1 MDRILKVKHTADRFG
16 RPLACI
22 ENMPGEGAE
31 FSAANLRALA
41 YALEQIADMC
51 DMGAGL
57 HYRKHTDYVVQG
69 LRLANPFE
77 EFRTEICGGYS
88 TAQRLAALVKHL
100 YNGAAHPVRLDNLLA
115 NADERHTAIALEL
128 IRDAMNALGSSNVA
142 EAERI
147 AAIVQPARDLEA
159 ALDRVQQNHAADV
172 AQAQA
177 AVDAAERERRL
188 DDLDPMSAHLAR
200 VVGAPMVSTTN
211 TAVPLN
217 ATANII
223 AAALG
228 MTAA

>member
-1 MDRILKVKHTADRFG
+1 MNH
-16 RPLACI
+16 PLARGLNGTGAGACWCPSPADLI
-22 ENMPGEGAE
+22 E
-31 FSAANLRALA
+31 AALRSQTLA
-41 YALEQIADMC
+41 PSCLAHQADQIA
-51 DMGAGL
+51 
-57 HYRKHTDYVVQG
+57 
-69 LRLANPFE
+69 
-77 EFRTEICGGYS
+77 
-88 TAQRLAALVKHL
+88 AA
-100 YNGAAHPVRLDNLLA
+100 
-115 NADERHTAIALEL
+115 
-128 IRDAMNALGSSNVA
+128 A